1 MNIPITDYYLLSYNL
16 FLYEDYLIKI
26 LKKCFKFFKFLK
38 DVFNIYYNMYYYYYI
53 CIIVIMLLTIES
65 WIIRKRD
72 YIKKNE
78 IIISEIKFYICVY

>member
-38 DVFNIYYNMYYYYYI
+38 NVFNIYYNMYYYYYI
-53 CIIVIMLLTIES
+53 YIIVIMLLTIES